1 MTKGKPRDKTHQSS
15 KDTKKRFK
23 YKFIKISKKIESK
36 KTKAQKP
43 KNLALKSTNPNEQID
58 TKNISTKE
66 TFKTNSTE
74 KASNL
79 FKEIENEYIDKL
91 LNIYYDTYSDE
102 LLYKNLEKLN
112 QNKKVVTENI
122 LNKYGISEERRK
134 YVLSYFS
141 LFIEEHKISSKLYF
155 LTVSLFDSFLINYSE
170 SNNDMKC
177 HKLFLSKNSKEFSDT
192 KLMLFIFCCYY
203 IVAKYS
209 DTSLLTIDDLLKYQN
224 AKEEVTY
231 DDLFYL
237 IQDIIECTDCN
248 IDILNVYSF
257 IEIYLLQIRRCLK
270 DGEWENYQKFM
281 ETLEKSVSFL
291 GAKLGR
297 KILLLNI
304 EESIQALGLMIFCYD
319 LCKFKYEVSKDLD
332 KNVYNLL
339 VNLNECLMKYYG
351 ANKLPIIIDWLNDN
365 WNK

>member
-1 MTKGKPRDKTHQSS
+1 MTKCKPRDKTHQSS
-15 KDTKKRFK
+15 KDSKKRFK
-23 YKFIKISKKIESK
+23 YKFIKRSKKIGK
-36 KTKAQKP
+36 KNTQSQNR
-43 KNLALKSTNPNEQID
+43 KNLSLKSTKTKEQID

-66 TFKTNSTE
+66 TFKTTSKE

-79 FKEIENEYIDKL
+79 FKDIENEYMDKL
-91 LNIYYDTYSDE
+91 LNIYYDTYSDD
-102 LLYKNLEKLN
+102 LLYKKLERLN

-122 LNKYGISEERRK
+122 LNKYGISEERRR
-134 YVLSYFS
+134 YALYYFS
-141 LFIEEHKISSKLYF
+141 LFIDEHKISSKSYF

-192 KLMLFIFCCYY
+192 KLILSIFCCYY
-203 IVAKYS
+203 LIAKYS
-209 DTSLLTIDDLLKYQN
+209 YTNLLTIDDLLKYQN
-224 AKEEVTY
+224 AKDEVTY

-237 IQDIIECTDCN
+237 IQDIIECTNCN
-248 IDILNVYSF
+248 IDILNIYSF
-257 IEIYLLQIRRCLK
+257 IEIYLFQIRRCLK
-270 DGEWENYQKFM
+270 DGEWENYPKFM
-281 ETLEKSVSFL
+281 EIFEKSISFF

-319 LCKFKYEVSKDLD
+319 LCKFKYKVSKDLD

-339 VNLNECLMKYYG
+339 VNLKECLMNYYG
-351 ANKLPIIIDWLNDN
+351 ANKLPIIINWLNDN